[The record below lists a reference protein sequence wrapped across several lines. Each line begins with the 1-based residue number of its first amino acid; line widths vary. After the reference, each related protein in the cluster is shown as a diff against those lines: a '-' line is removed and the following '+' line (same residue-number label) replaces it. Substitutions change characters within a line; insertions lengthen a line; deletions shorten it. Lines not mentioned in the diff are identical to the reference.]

1 MLPTCAAG
9 PSARRAVTLSLAPMT
24 SAWASQVAGWR
35 YEPPLD
41 VYNPN
46 EDTVASMLDGN
57 HLAILADGELVGF
70 VGLGAESRV
79 PGGPPPL
86 DDVTD
91 VGVGIRPD
99 MLSER
104 LGTRAGEL
112 VLETLQMAG
121 HPALRASVLASN
133 ERSIRL
139 AVRLGFHETGSFL
152 GSRDGE
158 RFVVLERELLA

>member
-1 MLPTCAAG
+1 MCA
-9 PSARRAVTLSLAPMT
+9 
-24 SAWASQVAGWR
+24 AWASEVAEWC
-35 YEPPLD
+35 YEPPFD

-46 EDTVASMLDGN
+46 EGTVASLLDGN
-57 HLAILADGELVGF
+57 HLAILDGGGLVGF
-70 VGLGAESRV
+70 VGLGGEARV
-79 PGGPPPL
+79 PGGPPPR

-99 MLSER
+99 LLSER

-121 HPALRASVLASN
+121 HTALRASVLASN
-133 ERSIRL
+133 ERTIRL
-139 AVRLGFHETGSFL
+139 AVRLGFHETDSFL
-152 GSRDGE
+152 SSADGA